1 MLNATLHEVA
11 GAGEETTAY
20 SVGTCIGRLLNLKR
34 MIQLV
39 DLSPEQGH
47 SPIFTKDEMIEV
59 VDSAIDKLNT
69 ITYPYKI

>member
-1 MLNATLHEVA
+1 MNATLHEVA
-11 GAGEETTAY
+11 GANEETTAY

-39 DLSPEQGH
+39 DLAQDQGH
-47 SPIFTKDEMIEV
+47 SPIFTKDEMIDV
-59 VDSAIDKLNT
+59 VDSAIEKLNT